1 VIDAQ
6 LLVPDETYDEFRH
19 LWEAR
24 VALYGGILARHGVT
38 LEGVRWTV
46 AVPDRPALACMVW
59 GYHLVADR
67 WAAFLDRWPAHVP
80 IANPAPVLRWNTDK
94 LYLADLERAGVPTV
108 PTIFADLADEAAL
121 ARARERF
128 GADEL
133 VVKPRV
139 SGGAW
144 RTERLGPSA
153 PAPGLADAMI
163 QPFLPAVA
171 DEGEL
176 SVFLIGGEY
185 SHAMRKVAAKGDFRV
200 QREHGGQFTPITKP
214 DAEMLV
220 TARAAV
226 ATAPE
231 PPAYAR
237 CDLIRRADGRLAV
250 MELEMIEPDLYLD
263 LVPAAEDRFGAAVA
277 TALSR

>member
-1 VIDAQ
+1 MDAQ
-6 LLVPDETYDEFRH
+6 LLVPDETYDEHRH

-24 VALYGGILARHGVT
+24 VALYGGVLARHGVS
-38 LEGVRWTV
+38 LNAVRWTS

-67 WAAFLDRWPAHVP
+67 WAAFLESWPADMP
-80 IANPAPVLRWNTDK
+80 IVNPAAVLRWNTDK
-94 LYLADLERAGVPTV
+94 LYLADLERAGVPAV

-121 ARARERF
+121 AQARERF

-144 RTERLGPSA
+144 RTERVGPGA
-153 PAPGLADAMI
+153 PAPGLPDAMI

-171 DEGEL
+171 GEGEL
-176 SVFLIGGEY
+176 SVFLLGGAY
-185 SHAMRKVAAKGDFRV
+185 SHAMRKVAARGDFRV
-200 QREHGGQFTPITKP
+200 QREHGGLFTPIARP
-214 DAEMLV
+214 DAEMLA
-220 TARAAV
+220 TARAAF
-226 ATAPE
+226 AAAPE
-231 PPAYAR
+231 APAYAR

-250 MELEMIEPDLYLD
+250 MELELIEPDLYLD
-263 LVPAAEDRFGAAVA
+263 LVPEAEDAFGAAVA
-277 TALSR
+277 GMLRM